1 MPGKASFVGVLPYDG
16 DRKVQWPQPQL
27 PPQQP
32 PLRGGNGPKSVAS
45 VPPLPTRAK
54 TEIARLAGCSQLGQS
69 APWELMGCSL
79 SNLWLQVGH
88 RYSYSGIS

>member
-1 MPGKASFVGVLPYDG
+1 MTGEASFVGVLSYG
-16 DRKVQWPQPQL
+16 GVGKVQWPQPQL

-45 VPPLPTRAK
+45 APPLPIWAN

-79 SNLWLQVGH
+79 SNL
-88 RYSYSGIS
+88 